1 LYTEMKDREI
11 FSRLTTT
18 APFIIRL
25 DGRSFHTFSTEY
37 EKPFDER
44 FSQLFI
50 QTAKALM
57 GESGLSPDFIYT
69 FSDEISLYI
78 TKPIFDARVEKLVS
92 ISAGFAS
99 SAFSIAA
106 DIATPI
112 AFDARIIPLSE
123 SQLSEYLAW
132 RRAEAW
138 RNHINGYCQKLLTDT
153 GLSAVA
159 AQKQLDGMNAEKL
172 HELAF
177 KHGLNLAKTPAWQ
190 RRGIALYHGRAE
202 KTGFNPISGENVT
215 VMRNIAVVDKDI
227 PLFNS
232 PEGKEWLVS
241 KLSLSSPT
249 AI

>member
-1 LYTEMKDREI
+1 MKDREI

-18 APFIIRL
+18 APFILRL
-25 DGRSFHTFSTEY
+25 DGRSFHTFSSDY

-44 FSQLFI
+44 FSQLFV

-57 GESGLSPDFIYT
+57 TDSGLSPDFIYT
-69 FSDEISLYI
+69 FSDEISVYI
-78 TKPIFDARVEKLVS
+78 RKPVFEYRVEKLVS

-106 DIATPI
+106 GVPAPI
-112 AFDARIIPLSE
+112 AFDARIIPISE

-132 RRAEAW
+132 RQAEAW
-138 RNHINGYCQKLLTDT
+138 RNHINGYCQKILTDT
-153 GLSAVA
+153 GLSPSA
-159 AQKQLDGMNAEKL
+159 AQKQLDGMNADKL

-177 KHGLNLAKTPAWQ
+177 EHGINLAKTPAWQ
-190 RRGIALYHGRAE
+190 RRGIAIYHGQRE

-215 VMRNIAVVDKDI
+215 VLRNTAVVDRDI
-227 PLFNS
+227 PLFKS
-232 PEGKEWLVS
+232 PEGREWLSS
-241 KLSLSSPT
+241 KLSLQSPT